1 MQQPYQGEQHVCRMW
16 LLCPC
21 PAPETPLP
29 TLTCLHWSV
38 FFPLSWEGKGF
49 ILMTQVTAGQ
59 TLSPPLVSTTSQ
71 QLLRVPFVESVTS
84 WKRRAA
90 AVLVAC
96 RFLRPS
102 TSQRRLKILLWV
114 YFGWQFSVGTMHS
127 VGEGWQSSSELAG
140 AQRRKKPGLGR
151 WLSHTIPRI

>member
-1 MQQPYQGEQHVCRMW
+1 M
-16 LLCPC
+16 
-21 PAPETPLP
+21 PLP
-29 TLTCLHWSV
+29 SPRNPPANPHLPSLVC
-38 FFPLSWEGKGF
+38 FFPS
-49 ILMTQVTAGQ
+49 ILGGERFHPHDSGDCWSNTF
-59 TLSPPLVSTTSQ
+59 SPSSEHHLPV
-71 QLLRVPFVESVTS
+71 LLRVPFVESVMS